1 MMNVTTKQ
9 GKQAMVTVDKGAQTA
24 HVKVEGVKYLVAF
37 IRDAKKVVVKNDLL
51 LNESDL
57 RVIKEELAKFI
68 KKADTTKKGRK

>member
-1 MMNVTTKQ
+1 MNVTLKNGKQ
-9 GKQAMVTVDKGAQTA
+9 GKVVISKADANARVE
-24 HVKVEGVKYLVAF
+24 VEGKSFLVAF
-37 IRDAKKVVVKNDLL
+37 VRDAKKVVVKNDLL